1 MSKNKGLS
9 IGLIIFISCM
19 VVVFGLAAI
28 GVVAYKGYTEAALE
42 ASIELKNSK
51 ASISIEAKKD
61 PNKTAQLDK
70 TATKKI
76 SKKEETD
83 YKNLD
88 FKEYGSRFY
97 GVKEKGK
104 MKRGVYVLSPG
115 KNGDQSTWYGLF
127 TENSGEFWK
136 GYYHHTYKNGQELYQ
151 YIEYELDSNGKVAM
165 DGKIYKFVDDYLI
178 TEEDF
183 IKVKEYI
190 QTNREIPFSFG
201 GFDDFKNRKKKT
213 LTAKDVLKSNNSV
226 KNRETLS
233 KENYYALVIGNND
246 YQYLDKLRAAE
257 NDATAVGKILK
268 EKYGFKVDLL
278 LNADYDETVNK
289 IYSLTK
295 NLKSQ
300 DNLLI
305 YYAGHGELDAAEN
318 RGYWLPVD
326 ANEELRSKWISNSF
340 IVDRIKATKAK
351 HVLLMVDSCFSGTL
365 LRSGNSNLRNSSIDK
380 NYIQRLKNKKTRLV
394 ITSGGNEPVID
405 NEGGNHSLFAQK
417 LLDTLSQNNDVI
429 NSQILFENIRS
440 YVVANASQTPE
451 IAIVHKSGHDGG
463 DFLFFSND

>member
-9 IGLIIFISCM
+9 TGLTIFISCI
-19 VVVFGLAAI
+19 VIVFVLAGI

-51 ASISIEAKKD
+51 ASISIEAKKN
-61 PNKTAQLDK
+61 PYKSAQLDK
-70 TATKKI
+70 TPIKKNI
-76 SKKEETD
+76 SKVETD
-83 YKNLD
+83 YEILD

-97 GVKEKGK
+97 GIKEKGK
-104 MKRGVYVLSPG
+104 MKRGVYVGSPG
-115 KNGDQSTWYGLF
+115 RNGDQSTWYGLF
-127 TENSGEFWK
+127 TEKSGEFWK

-151 YIEYELDSNGKVAM
+151 YMEYELDSNGKVAM
-165 DGKIYKFVDDYLI
+165 EGKTYKFVDDYLI

-201 GFDDFKNRKKKT
+201 KFDDLKNRKKHT
-213 LTAKDVLKSNNSV
+213 LTAKDTLKSNDSI
-226 KNRETLS
+226 KKRETLS
-233 KENYYALVIGNND
+233 LENYYALVIGNNN

-257 NDATAVGKILK
+257 NDAAAVGKILK

-394 ITSGGNEPVID
+394 ITSGGNEPVTD
-405 NEGGNHSLFAQK
+405 NQGGNHSLFAEK
-417 LLDTLSQNNDVI
+417 LLDTLNQNNDVI

-463 DFLFFSND
+463 DFLFFSNN

>member
-1 MSKNKGLS
+1 MAKNKGLS
-9 IGLIIFISCM
+9 TGLTIFISCM
-19 VVVFGLAAI
+19 VIVSVLAGI

-51 ASISIEAKKD
+51 ASISIEAKKNPYKSD
-61 PNKTAQLDK
+61 QPDEKPIKKTSYK
-70 TATKKI
+70 V
-76 SKKEETD
+76 ETD
-83 YKNLD
+83 YKKLD
-88 FKEYGSRFY
+88 FKKSGTFY
-97 GVKEKGK
+97 GIKKGGK
-104 MKRGVYVLSPG
+104 FIRGVYALPKDNKG
-115 KNGDQSTWYGLF
+115 NKSTWYGLF
-127 TENSGEFWK
+127 TGNFNSFWK
-136 GYYHHTYKNGQELYQ
+136 GYFKHTYNDGSIVYQYVEYKLDKNGEVAKNGEIFLMNEQ
-151 YIEYELDSNGKVAM
+151 YSISK
-165 DGKIYKFVDDYLI
+165 
-178 TEEDF
+178 EDF
-183 IKVKEYI
+183 EKVKKYI
-190 QTNREIPFSFG
+190 QYDIKIPFEINQNVP
-201 GFDDFKNRKKKT
+201 DDIAELLKTNDNLIKGNKN
-213 LTAKDVLKSNNSV
+213 LKLNDNS
-226 KNRETLS
+226 
-233 KENYYALVIGNND
+233 ENYYALVIGNND

-394 ITSGGNEPVID
+394 ITSGGNEPVTD

-417 LLDTLSQNNDVI
+417 LLDTLNQNNDVI

>member
-1 MSKNKGLS
+1 MSPS
-9 IGLIIFISCM
+9 
-19 VVVFGLAAI
+19 
-28 GVVAYKGYTEAALE
+28 
-42 ASIELKNSK
+42 
-51 ASISIEAKKD
+51 
-61 PNKTAQLDK
+61 
-70 TATKKI
+70 
-76 SKKEETD
+76 
-83 YKNLD
+83 
-88 FKEYGSRFY
+88 
-97 GVKEKGK
+97 
-104 MKRGVYVLSPG
+104 

-127 TENSGEFWK
+127 TENGEELWK

-151 YIEYELDSNGKVAM
+151 YIEYELDSNGRVAM

-201 GFDDFKNRKKKT
+201 NFDDLKNRKKNT

-246 YQYLDKLRAAE
+246 YQYLDKPRAAE

-394 ITSGGNEPVID
+394 ITSGGNEPVTD

-417 LLDTLSQNNDVI
+417 LLDTLNQNNDVI

-463 DFLFFSND
+463 DFLFFSNN